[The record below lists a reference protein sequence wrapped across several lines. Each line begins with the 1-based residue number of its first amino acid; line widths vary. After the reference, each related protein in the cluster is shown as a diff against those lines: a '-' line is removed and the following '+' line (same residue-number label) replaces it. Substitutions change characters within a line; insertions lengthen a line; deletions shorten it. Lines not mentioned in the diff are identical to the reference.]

1 MRIFRSISLI
11 VFAVLFGS
19 VAVSAQ
25 IDPFNRDPRR
35 AEREEEAK
43 IVKEMLAK
51 QQSEREKKE
60 HEELLK
66 RADTALELSNEL
78 DKAFEEGDQLSIE
91 DKRLAELEKVVK
103 KIRDDLGGDDDDEDE
118 DEAGAANEG
127 PKDVKDAF
135 LALRKSTLEL
145 VDEVKKTT
153 RYSISV
159 AAIRSSN
166 SVLKLV
172 RFLRFR
178 N

>member
-1 MRIFRSISLI
+1 MRFLVRILFL
-11 VFAVLFGS
+11 VFIAAAAGT
-19 VAVSAQ
+19 AVSAQ
-25 IDPFNRDPRR
+25 RDPFDRDRQ
-35 AEREEEAK
+35 REEEEK

-66 RADTALELSNEL
+66 RADTALELSDEL
-78 DKAFEEGDQLSIE
+78 EKAFEEGHQVAGD

-103 KIRDDLGGDDDDEDE
+103 KIRDDMGGDDDKEDNE
-118 DEAGAANEG
+118 EAVKDR
-127 PKDVKDAF
+127 PRDVKDAF
-135 LALRKSTLEL
+135 LALRKSTLQL
-145 VDEVKKTT
+145 VDEVKRTT

-166 SVLKLV
+166 NVLKLV
-172 RFLRFR
+172 RFLRFG

>member
-1 MRIFRSISLI
+1 MRGLLRISLI
-11 VFAVLFGS
+11 VFAVLFSGS
-19 VAVSAQ
+19 AVSAQ
-25 IDPFNRDPRR
+25 MDPFNRERQ
-35 AEREEEAK
+35 REEDAK

-60 HEELLK
+60 YEELLK
-66 RADTALELSNEL
+66 RADSALELSDEL
-78 DKAFEEGDQLSIE
+78 EKEFEEGHHLGAD

-103 KIRDDLGGDDDDEDE
+103 KIRDDLGGDDDED
-118 DEAGAANEG
+118 DEARKNEEG

-135 LALRKSTLEL
+135 LALRKSTLQL

-166 SVLKLV
+166 NVLKLV

>member
-1 MRIFRSISLI
+1 MRIVRSISLI

-66 RADTALELSNEL
+66 RADTALELSDEL
-78 DKAFEEGDQLSIE
+78 DKAFEEGDQLSTE

-103 KIRDDLGGDDDDEDE
+103 KIRDDLGGDDDEDE
-118 DEAGAANEG
+118 DESRAVNEG

-135 LALRKSTLEL
+135 LALRRSTLEL
-145 VDEVKKTT
+145 VEEVKKTT

>member
-1 MRIFRSISLI
+1 MTRLVRILLI
-11 VFAVLFGS
+11 GTAVIFLGT
-19 VAVSAQ
+19 AVSAQ
-25 IDPFNRDPRR
+25 IDPFNRDRQ
-35 AEREEEAK
+35 REEDAK

-51 QQSEREKKE
+51 MQSEREKKE

-66 RADTALELSNEL
+66 RADSALELSDEL
-78 DKAFEEGDQLSIE
+78 EKTFEQGHQLSA
-91 DKRLAELEKVVK
+91 DDRRLVELEKVVK
-103 KIRDDLGGDDDDEDE
+103 KIRDDLGGDDDEE
-118 DEAGAANEG
+118 EEKAAKER

-135 LALRKSTLEL
+135 LALRRSTLQL

-166 SVLKLV
+166 NVLKLL

>member
-1 MRIFRSISLI
+1 MRVLVRILFLVLI
-11 VFAVLFGS
+11 AAAAGT
-19 VAVSAQ
+19 AVSAQ
-25 IDPFNRDPRR
+25 RDPFNRDR
-35 AEREEEAK
+35 EREEEEK

-66 RADTALELSNEL
+66 RADTALELSDEL
-78 DKAFEEGDQLSIE
+78 EKAFEEGQQLPAD

-103 KIRDDLGGDDDDEDE
+103 KMRDDMGGDDDKQDDEN
-118 DEAGAANEG
+118 AAEER
-127 PKDVKDAF
+127 PRDVKQAF
-135 LALRKSTLEL
+135 LALRKSTLQL

-166 SVLKLV
+166 NVLKLV
-172 RFLRFR
+172 RFLRFG